1 VFTLERRKPKYRSGE
16 KLTYFEKENL
26 LKFLK
31 EYFTE
36 EIWDVLGYDPKVENI
51 PEIWDEHCF
60 DLDYYECK
68 RVLLEKFS
76 LYLRPERKLEEM
88 LGYAEV
94 EHKQFIEQLKA
105 EIEKM
110 YGTTKISELYKKP
123 ELEREICEYIEHELV
138 CRKEKEVIDWNNLFI
153 ERSHP
158 LYAYIREVYGCV
170 DLYEKPVYEF
180 TLQEVDNQE
189 AVYTF
194 TEQVASARGYK
205 PVVTGMW
212 IIQLR
217 APIPL
222 VYLVTI
228 RDTKLDDKVLVC
240 VITEREQWSTI
251 LPLTHKLNF
260 YIGVLTH
267 TPAGKPAYYAFLY

>member
-1 VFTLERRKPKYRSGE
+1 VFTLERRKPRVRSGE

-26 LKFLK
+26 LKFLR
-31 EYFTE
+31 ENFTE
-36 EIWDVLGYDPKVENI
+36 EIWDALGYDPKIENI
-51 PEIWDEHCF
+51 PEIWNEHCF

-76 LYLRPERKLEEM
+76 LYLKPERKLEEM

-94 EHKQFIEQLKA
+94 EHKQFIEQLKRQ
-105 EIEKM
+105 IEEM
-110 YGTTKISELYKKP
+110 YGTARISELYKKP
-123 ELEREICEYIEHELV
+123 ELEREICEYVEYELV
-138 CRKEKEVIDWNNLFI
+138 CRKERETIDWNNLFI

-158 LYAYIREVYGCV
+158 LYAYIKEVYGCV

-180 TLQEVDNQE
+180 TLQELDNQDL
-189 AVYTF
+189 VYHA
-194 TEQVASARGYK
+194 TEQIAQMRGYK
-205 PVVTGMW
+205 PVTAGMW

-217 APIPL
+217 APMPL

-228 RDTKLDDKVLVC
+228 RDTKLDDKMLVC

-267 TPAGKPAYYAFLY
+267 TIAGKPAYYAFLY

>member
-1 VFTLERRKPKYRSGE
+1 VFTLERRRAKVRSGE
-16 KLTYFEKENL
+16 KLTYFEKLNL

-31 EYFTE
+31 KYFTDD
-36 EIWDVLGYDPKVENI
+36 IFRVLGYS
-51 PEIWDEHCF
+51 PEIESIPQIWNEHCF

-68 RVLLEKFS
+68 KQLLKKFS
-76 LYLRPERKLEEM
+76 KYLKPEFELEAM
-88 LGYAEV
+88 LGHAEV
-94 EHKQFIEQLKA
+94 EHKQFVEDLKA

-110 YGTTKISELYKKP
+110 YGTARISELYKKP
-123 ELEREICEYIEHELV
+123 ELEREVCERVDRELV
-138 CRKEKEVIDWNNLFI
+138 CRKVREVVDWNSLFI

-158 LYAYIREVYGCV
+158 LYTYIKETYQCV

-194 TEQVASARGYK
+194 TEQVARAQDYK
-205 PVVTGMW
+205 PVTPEAW
-212 IIQLR
+212 TIQLR

-222 VYLVTI
+222 IYLVTI
-228 RDTKLDDKVLVC
+228 RDTKLEDKVLVC

-267 TPAGKPAYYAFLY
+267 AVTGKPAYYAFLY